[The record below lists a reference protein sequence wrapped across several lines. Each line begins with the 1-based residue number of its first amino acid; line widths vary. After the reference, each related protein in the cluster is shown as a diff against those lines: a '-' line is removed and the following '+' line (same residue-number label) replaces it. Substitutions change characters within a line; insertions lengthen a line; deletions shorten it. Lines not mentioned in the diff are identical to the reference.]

1 MTSTMAATN
10 VKATATVSST
20 THTGTPVTATTPVT
34 FTADASKA
42 TLTVT
47 VTGSR
52 QPTETDT
59 SHTAATADG
68 ADLLTLH
75 FKAVDGN
82 GNPVTSTPVHYT
94 TAVTDAGIVKDTL
107 ACMTNGSGE
116 CTSTVKTTKAGTYNV
131 WVALVPAGAAQPVSP
146 VKTALVFLAGPPDA
160 TKSTVSTDKSAAN
173 ADNKE
178 TITVTLTPRDSH
190 NNVVPLWTFRK
201 DLTIVPS
208 VNATVPGA
216 VTVTTPAQDA
226 AGNVAATLTYVD
238 TSGKLLSKEAR
249 AGTTTI
255 AIGKAVKQTVDT
267 RFYPQVHVCVSNLS
281 ASGYIVPGQTE
292 VQICDGSGHAVP
304 NGSGYTVTLPGMS
317 SAGCTKSGGGVC
329 PPDTAGVK
337 ADFTGLTGD
346 DIAQLVFHPTKYD
359 ITDNISN
366 ASLESTGPGGRLAYY
381 GVLASELG
389 PETTP
394 LQTHTSDVFRIVRA
408 RQFCVRAP
416 GRVPGGNK
424 ALVSEGLD
432 AGVTAGGAA
441 SAPDGVSRMYIGRI
455 TGGVTTGTDARPA
468 LFVTSTSYDVPD
480 LIAGYSVDGE
490 MAATGGLIKVGTR
503 IPSAMVLVD
512 GTHGKVAYYEPAIDG
527 VDYTEETAG
536 SGNYNRVAIGRR
548 IPAVTGM
555 GLADMYSVARWP
567 GEGSTGHKPDKTDTD
582 YLFVT
587 QVNYVTGYVCE
598 ASLQ

>member
-1 MTSTMAATN
+1 DGNGNPVAGQNVTWSLDQAACGGTDEAKLSTVTATTDSAGHSTATVASISPYHVCSGLKLSAAVGTAGHKTTTLNYIAEEASANVKTVALPGGAKTTYTADGKDTATWNATVADQYGNAVSGETVTWGGVTGAQPKYAAATTTTDASGHTSNTMTSTMAATN

-160 TKSTVSTDKSAAN
+160 TNTTVSTDRSAAN

-255 AIGKAVKQTVDT
+255 TIGKAVKQTVDT

-317 SAGCTKSGGGVC
+317 SAGCTKHGGGVC
-329 PPDTAGVK
+329 PPDTAGLK

-346 DIAQLVFHPTKYD
+346 DIAQLVFHTAKYN
-359 ITDNISN
+359 ITDNWSL
-366 ASLESTGPGGRLAYY
+366 ASFNVSGPN
-381 GVLASELG
+381 GVLVFYGELRHHFAAAALG
-389 PETTP
+389 AVSNDD
-394 LQTHTSDVFRIVRA
+394 LFHTADAKAFCSRA
-408 RQFCVRAP
+408 A
-416 GRVPGGNK
+416 NTDEDYNL
-424 ALVSEGLD
+424 AMYTEALD
-432 AGVTAGGAA
+432 AGAVAGGA
-441 SAPDGVSRMYIGRI
+441 P
-455 TGGVTTGTDARPA
+455 
-468 LFVTSTSYDVPD
+468 
-480 LIAGYSVDGE
+480 
-490 MAATGGLIKVGTR
+490 
-503 IPSAMVLVD
+503 
-512 GTHGKVAYYEPAIDG
+512 
-527 VDYTEETAG
+527 
-536 SGNYNRVAIGRR
+536 VAI
-548 IPAVTGM
+548 
-555 GLADMYSVARWP
+555 AR
-567 GEGSTGHKPDKTDTD
+567 
-582 YLFVT
+582 
-587 QVNYVTGYVCE
+587 
-598 ASLQ
+598 